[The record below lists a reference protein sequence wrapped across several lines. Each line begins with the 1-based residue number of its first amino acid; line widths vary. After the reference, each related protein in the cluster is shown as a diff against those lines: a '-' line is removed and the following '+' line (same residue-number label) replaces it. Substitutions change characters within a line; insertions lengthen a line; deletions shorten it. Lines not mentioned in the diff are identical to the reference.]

1 MDSFQYFNAL
11 GKAQQAA
18 KDAVPAFYKIN
29 DDIIYQRDSFE
40 NSASLYLQHDKAF
53 DELAIMDLPKKL
65 SGLTAS
71 LESKLVNIMMSD
83 ANVTD
88 KNLKAMMQDQKQ
100 KQISAEIKKFEQF
113 VQSSYK
119 RMMESRMERLN
130 ADAITNQARRMYG
143 TSLASSEG
151 DSEEKSDS
159 IEEIENSYMVHPDEV
174 IATA

>member
-1 MDSFQYFNAL
+1 
-11 GKAQQAA
+11 
-18 KDAVPAFYKIN
+18 
-29 DDIIYQRDSFE
+29 
-40 NSASLYLQHDKAF
+40 
-53 DELAIMDLPKKL
+53 MDLPKKL

>member
-18 KDAVPAFYKIN
+18 KDAVPAFYKLN